1 MTLMRKPIYQSTYQ
15 VARPRQVVVP
25 LPRGVP
31 RRWRQALWLL
41 ALLVGSNLLS
51 HHFFNPRLRAT
62 DTTAGELTAP
72 AEELYLLAE
81 AGRHIEDLPGFERKV
96 REIAVMLDIPPE
108 WLMAVMYAESR
119 FDPAVANRQGS
130 GAIGLI
136 QFMPGTALELEV
148 TPERLRHM
156 RATQQLE
163 YVYRYLYQVQA
174 RYGPYTSLSDLYL
187 AILYP
192 KARGQDL
199 CYTLYAR
206 PAEAYR
212 QNAGLDEDRDG
223 RVTVSDID
231 RYVER
236 LFPTA
241 YRMGQDRPDA

>member
-1 MTLMRKPIYQSTYQ
+1 MRKPIYSSTYR

-25 LPRGVP
+25 PARALPRP
-31 RRWRQALWLL
+31 LKRAFWLL
-41 ALLVGSNLLS
+41 LLLAVSNAVTHTL
-51 HHFFNPRLRAT
+51 FNPRLSDMSAASAAEVAT
-62 DTTAGELTAP
+62 PDDQ
-72 AEELYLLAE
+72 LYLLSE
-81 AGRHIEDLPGFERKV
+81 AAAHIPNLPAFEAKV
-96 REIAVMLDIPPE
+96 REIAMMLDIPPE

-136 QFMPGTALELEV
+136 QFMPGTALELDV
-148 TPERLRHM
+148 SPERLRQM
-156 RATQQLE
+156 TALQQLE
-163 YVYRYLYQVQA
+163 YVYRYLFQVQQ
-174 RYGPYTSLSDLYL
+174 RYGPYASLTDLYL
-187 AILYP
+187 GILYP

-206 PAEAYR
+206 PSQSYR

-231 RYVER
+231 RHVRR

-241 YRMGQDRPDA
+241 YAVRLAG